1 MSLDNHKLVLM
12 KNYLDL
18 LSIAIVALTNLESK
32 SLEKFS
38 KTSQITFNEDNLAD
52 FAQVI
57 ANKAQ
62 KHQELI
68 RRAISLWENL
78 PEQQKLPSD
87 ITLLANYLEQ
97 LSRQYTLPENQQL
110 EQLGLKLL
118 IDLLFYSTDY
128 GYDRLWF
135 VLHS

>member
-38 KTSQITFNEDNLAD
+38 QTSQITLNEENLAD

-57 ANKAQ
+57 SNKAQ
-62 KHQELI
+62 QHQELI
-68 RRAISLWENL
+68 RRAINLWENL
-78 PEQQKLPSD
+78 AEQQQSPSD

-97 LSRQYTLPENQQL
+97 LSRQYTLTENQQL
-110 EQLGLKLL
+110 EQFGLKLL
-118 IDLLFYSTDY
+118 IDLLFYSTDH
-128 GYDRLWF
+128 GYDRLWL